1 MVFQNN
7 VLAGGAGGS
16 GTTTYAIDQSI
27 RFNDNDSAYLKKDYG
42 SDGSQTTFTLSG
54 WFKLGILTGTAHC
67 LFATGFINGSAAD
80 FTLYFSGNQLK
91 FFGGYNGGLPTNRL
105 ETTQLFR
112 DHSAWYHIVFVADT
126 TNAVSSERLRL
137 YVNGSRVTAFDTET
151 YPSQNNTLVWGD
163 ATYSHVIGAT
173 GDDQASGPTQTPRF
187 HYDGY
192 MAELVYIDGTALD
205 PSSFGEYNS
214 SNIWVPKDVS
224 GLTFGTN
231 GFHIKG
237 EDSADLGNDSSG
249 NNNDF
254 TTSGLASHDQMVGE
268 SPTNNFAIA
277 NPLDSSYYMGS
288 ETFSEGNLQM
298 TLGSSVGG
306 LATMGITSGKWYA
319 EFEVHSDASGTTYF
333 IIGIYGDQPTSTQ
346 HFVGYTSNS
355 YGYYALNGNSYTNFT
370 SSSYGNSYT
379 VGDVVGVAVDLDN
392 NKLYFSKNGTFQN
405 SGDPTSGAT
414 GTGAISI
421 NSVSSTGLGAYF
433 IASSSASSTPSGH
446 TINYNFGQDGTFAGN
461 VTAGG
466 NSDSNGIGNFKYSVP
481 SGYLA
486 LCTKNLGS

>member
-1 MVFQNN
+1 MSIFNN
-7 VLAGGAGGS
+7 ILLGAS
-16 GTTTYAIDQSI
+16 AQSTTTPVHKINQSI
-27 RFNDNDSAYLKKDYG
+27 RFNDDDSPYLSK
-42 SDGSQTTFTLSG
+42 
-54 WFKLGILTGTAHC
+54 A
-67 LFATGFINGSAAD
+67 
-80 FTLYFSGNQLK
+80 FSGAGDLQKATMSCWVKMGNISTSKGIFTFISDKPLELDSNNNLK
-91 FFGGYNGGLPTNRL
+91 VHAFGSNRL
-105 ETTQLFR
+105 ITDREFR
-112 DHSAWYHIVFVADT
+112 DPSAWYHFVLSIDST
-126 TNAVSSERLRL
+126 QAVSSERIRL
-137 YVNGSRVTAFDTET
+137 YVNGQRETSFSTES
-151 YPSQNNTLVWGD
+151 YPSQNTNGSWWSSNYFQIGR
-163 ATYSHVIGAT
+163 TYGTSN
-173 GDDQASGPTQTPRF
+173 
-187 HYDGY
+187 YMDGY
-192 MAELVYIDGTALD
+192 LAEIVYIDGTALD

-237 EDSADLGNDSSG
+237 EDASDLGNDSSS

-254 TTSGLASHDQMVGE
+254 TTSGLASHDQVSD
-268 SPTNNFAIA
+268 SPTNNFAVA

-405 SGDPTSGAT
+405 SGDPTSGAS

-421 NSVSSTGLGAYF
+421 NPVSSTGLGAYF

-466 NSDSNGIGNFKYSVP
+466 NSDGNGIGNFKYSVP
-481 SGYLA
+481 SGYKA